1 MEGMEPSADHLRF
14 TRLWMQA
21 QPVVTSLLTLRLR
34 DRAAVDDLTQE
45 VALAAL
51 QGFAEYDATRSFT
64 AWTVGIAQHKAIDWL
79 RRNGARKLVITDEE
93 ALATLATV
101 GAELDREL
109 SERELALHGC
119 VEVLTGRGRD
129 VVRLHY
135 AEGLPLTDIADR
147 LSLSLAN
154 VKVILHRIREALR
167 ACVERRLA
175 AEGR

>member
-1 MEGMEPSADHLRF
+1 MDPSADHLRF

-21 QPVVTSLLTLRLR
+21 QPVVVSMLTLRLR

-51 QGFAEYDATRSFT
+51 QGFSEFDATRSFT
-64 AWTVGIAQHKAIDWL
+64 AWTTGIAQHKAVDWL

-93 ALATLATV
+93 ALATLTAV

-119 VEVLTGRGRD
+119 VEVLAGRGRD

-135 AEGLPLTDIADR
+135 AEGLPLADIAER
-147 LSLSLAN
+147 LGLSLAN
-154 VKVILHRIREALR
+154 VKVTLYRIREALR
-167 ACVERRLA
+167 ACVEKRLA
-175 AEGR
+175 GERR